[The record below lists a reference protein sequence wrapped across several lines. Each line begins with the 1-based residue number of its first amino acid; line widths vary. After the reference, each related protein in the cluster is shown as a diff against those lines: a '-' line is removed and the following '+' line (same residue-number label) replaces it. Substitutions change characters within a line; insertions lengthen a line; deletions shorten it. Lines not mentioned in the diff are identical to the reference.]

1 MMGAQRVVFEWRAYA
16 QNINTP
22 SHNYVSKQNFIQC
35 ANSIIINGWKQPRNI
50 AGNCLGRALVS
61 PLWCDRQEVPCPVS
75 LLQLWRRCATLLC
88 IFLFPG
94 ELSSDSW
101 YCRLVMMPPL
111 VLSAWWWSWCKWLFC
126 THSSGHVYFL
136 DTYPPRRTPM
146 PHIEDL
152 FVQGEGRLS
161 RVTLCV
167 ENFELAVMSVVM
179 LVKSPVVSSFVSL
192 VVLSW
197 VVRRIY
203 TRIGQVSK
211 L

>member
-61 PLWCDRQEVPCPVS
+61 PLWYDRWEVPCPVS
-75 LLQLWRRCATLLC
+75 LLRLWRRCATLLC
-88 IFLFPG
+88 ICLFPG
-94 ELSSDSW
+94 ELSSDCW
-101 YCRLVMMPPL
+101 YCCLVMITPS
-111 VLSAWWWSWCKWLFC
+111 VLSGWWWSWCKWLFR
-126 THSSGHVYFL
+126 THGSGHLYFL
-136 DTYPPRRTPM
+136 GTYSPRHTPM
-146 PHIEDL
+146 PHIKDL
-152 FVQGEGRLS
+152 FVPREGRLS
-161 RVTLCV
+161 RVMLCIK
-167 ENFELAVMSVVM
+167 NFELAVMSVVTP
-179 LVKSPVVSSFVSL
+179 VKASLMSSFVSL

-197 VVRRIY
+197 VVHRIY
-203 TRIGQVSK
+203 TRISQVSK